1 MQIQYNIQQSLKNN
15 PPSKTYDP
23 KEGIDFIDRIH
34 GNLPSFIKVDPEGN
48 SLNPR
53 KKELEEYDHEGLTF
67 HNSVLYDKE
76 LMVVEKREDGEL
88 ELISGFGRCHYFH
101 KRDIDTYMVD
111 VVKFKSPYWKHLH
124 KIRFNA
130 SKDHVAKGIPNTEA
144 TLLKGLDDAKEAN
157 SFNWKDKKERIKALR
172 FMTNGSKSEEQLR
185 KLDKK
190 WCEDNPADD
199 TVRALKTHVANFLCK
214 EMELPYKGY
223 VKNASLA
230 SYGRIG
236 YCVSRIDDI
245 DIKMKL
251 FIDLYDK
258 HKVPIELYGFIQHVV
273 PKNLA
278 KQRQDMLDTWNK
290 SIKWMNG
297 HFDDK
302 YKDVVKFKGFHA
314 QLRSKNSADGGRP
327 IERGIV
333 DVNGKIIIDL
343 DPLLS

>member
-1 MQIQYNIQQSLKNN
+1 
-15 PPSKTYDP
+15 
-23 KEGIDFIDRIH
+23 
-34 GNLPSFIKVDPEGN
+34 
-48 SLNPR
+48 
-53 KKELEEYDHEGLTF
+53 
-67 HNSVLYDKE
+67 
-76 LMVVEKREDGEL
+76 MVVEKREDGEL
-88 ELISGFGRCHYFH
+88 ELISGFGRCHWFNE
-101 KRDIDTYMVD
+101 RDIDTYMVD

-130 SKDHVAKGIPNTEA
+130 SPDHVAKGIPNTEA